1 MSNKPFSIVDIIN
14 SMSFFFRYIIVFGKF
29 ILILWIGFDVLE
41 LYQENPMYR
50 SMATFLF
57 LAVTIWFLLRQI
69 GFNPRIRRGG

>member
-1 MSNKPFSIVDIIN
+1 MPYFL
-14 SMSFFFRYIIVFGKF
+14 RYIVLFVKF
-29 ILILWIGFDVLE
+29 ILVLWIGFDVLE

-57 LAVTIWFLLRQI
+57 WAVTIWFLLRQI